1 MEIRSVSDAIS
12 AVGGASRASQI
23 CGVSLDAIR
32 KWREKG
38 CIPPKNWP
46 NLVQHGANLVTYEV
60 LEAIWRQTRPG
71 EGGRRVGAE
80 TAPDLQGGPGST
92 PGTDRQLDRD
102 DRGDADS
109 QVNPGGQV
117 DQGGQVNQ
125 GRQVDH
131 EVAAR
136 VEAGAGMGAGMKAR
150 SGGRDLPDAPER
162 SAMRV
167 HSVTQTHPAEP
178 ACSDAHDAATAHG
191 DGAAAASAD
200 PEARD
205 DAAADGRDKTA
216 MGKATIGKAATG

>member
-92 PGTDRQLDRD
+92 PGSTPGTDRQLDRD

-117 DQGGQVNQ
+117 D
-125 GRQVDH
+125 H

-136 VEAGAGMGAGMKAR
+136 VGAGAGMGAGMKAR

-167 HSVTQTHPAEP
+167 HSVTQTHPAEL